1 MIVAR
6 VEIEAF
12 LHCHGA
18 RNVLPAV
25 PVQAIGR
32 CSQRLPK
39 PLDLFGVI
47 ASPGRVADLG
57 HPDLRA
63 PIVAIEHGPHF
74 GEMFGVTT
82 PGIRLAVPVSGK
94 AVNSARRY
102 SAEYTT
108 LAHQFEPVRIE
119 R

>member
-32 CSQRLPK
+32 CSQRLTK
-39 PLDLFGVI
+39 PLNLFRVI

-63 PIVAIEHGPHF
+63 PIVAIEHRPHF
-74 GEMFGVTT
+74 GEMFGITT
-82 PGIRLAVPVSGK
+82 PGIRLAAPGSGK
-94 AVNSARRY
+94 AVESDRRHGP
-102 SAEYTT
+102 EYTT
-108 LAHQFEPVRIE
+108 LA
-119 R
+119 